1 MRAERTRGGGEGDGA
16 ALAIRVRGQVQGVG
30 FRPFVWRI
38 ARHHGVRGHVAND
51 AEGVLIHAEGG
62 ALAAFLAALSAE
74 SPPIAEITAIET
86 RRVPP
91 VGAETFRI
99 IESAGGAAETRI
111 TPDLATCPECVEEV
125 FSEGRRKG
133 YPFTNCT
140 NCGPRF
146 SIIRDVPYDRSSTT
160 MAGFAMCAA
169 CREEYE
175 NPADRRFHAQPI
187 ACPDCGPRLSRS
199 LDEVAEIVGK
209 GGVAAI
215 KGIGGFHLVCDA
227 TSAAAIA
234 RLRRRKR
241 RPSKPLALMAP
252 DIATIGRH
260 CRVSADAAALLGDPS
275 APIVLL
281 PLRSDGDAA
290 PLPGNI
296 APGLDHVGWMLPM
309 TPLHHLLAARLR
321 RPLVMT
327 SGNVSGRP
335 QVIDGA
341 AAKGELGEVAD
352 IVLDH
357 DRPIARRLDDSV
369 TVLAAGRPRILRR
382 ARGHVPRPLTIPD
395 LDAPAVL
402 ALGGDLKAVFCLLSG
417 REAVLSP
424 HLGDLD
430 EPAGFA
436 AWQEAIEDHLSLF
449 DHEPRVVAVDCH
461 PACRSALH
469 GRRLAQKR
477 GIPLVEVAHHHAHMA
492 SVMAEN
498 GLSPE
503 AEVAAVVLD
512 GIGLDAEGTIRGG
525 EVLVGG
531 YAAVRYA
538 ARLVPAPLPGGDAAA
553 REPWRNLLARLD
565 RAGLAAPASRLL
577 AAHPLEAL
585 RRAVAAG
592 VNAPPSSSAGRL
604 FDAVAAGIGIAPPR
618 IGYEGEAAMRLEALA
633 RRGRPGRPW
642 PFELRP
648 ATDPHLEGAERIV
661 DDAPMW
667 EAFLSDLAAGA
678 DPADMARS
686 FHEGLARAF
695 AAAARATG
703 CDLFALSGGVMANA
717 LLLECLIE
725 ALGPERT
732 LTHSAVPAGDGGLA
746 LGQAA
751 VAACR
756 LRHGGRHGGRG
767 G

>member
-1 MRAERTRGGGEGDGA
+1 MEAGKARLAEEQGGD
-16 ALAIRVRGQVQGVG
+16 ALAIRIRGQVQGVG

-38 ARHHGVRGHVAND
+38 ARAHGVRGHVAND
-51 AEGVLIHAEGG
+51 AEGVLVHAEGG
-62 ALAAFLAALSAE
+62 ALAAFLEALSSQ
-74 SPPIAEITAIET
+74 SPPIAEITTIEV
-86 RRVPP
+86 RHVPST
-91 VGAETFRI
+91 GAEDFRI
-99 IESAGGAAETRI
+99 VESAGGAAETRI
-111 TPDLATCPECVEEV
+111 TPDLATCPECIEEV
-125 FSEGRRKG
+125 LSEGRRKG

-146 SIIRDVPYDRSSTT
+146 SIIRDVPYDRASTT
-160 MAGFAMCAA
+160 MAGFTMCAA

-199 LDEVAEIVGK
+199 LEEVAAVIERGEL
-209 GGVAAI
+209 AAI

-227 TSAAAIA
+227 TSEEAVS
-234 RLRRRKR
+234 RLRQRKR
-241 RPSKPLALMAP
+241 RPSKPLALMGP
-252 DIATIGRH
+252 DIATIRRH
-260 CRVSADAAALLGDPS
+260 CEVSPDAAALLMDPS

-281 PLRSDGDAA
+281 PLRTDRDAM
-290 PLPGNI
+290 PLPENI

-309 TPLHHLLAARLR
+309 TPLHHLLAKLLR

-341 AAKGELGEVAD
+341 AAKAELGAVVEL
-352 IVLDH
+352 VLDH

-382 ARGHVPRPLTIPD
+382 ARGHVPRPLVLPD
-395 LDAPAVL
+395 FGAPPVL

-430 EPAGFA
+430 DPASLA
-436 AWQEAIEDHLSLF
+436 AWREAIEDHLSLF
-449 DHEPRVVAVDCH
+449 DHVPRVVAVDVH
-461 PACRSALH
+461 PAYRSALH
-469 GRRLAQKR
+469 GRALAEEE
-477 GIPLVEVAHHHAHMA
+477 GLVLVEVAHHHAHMA

-498 GLSPE
+498 GLSSE

-512 GIGLDAEGTIRGG
+512 GIGLDAGGTIRGG

-531 YAAVRYA
+531 YGAARYA

-565 RAGLAAPASRLL
+565 RAGFAADAVRLL
-577 AAHPLEAL
+577 AGRPLEPL
-585 RRAVAAG
+585 RKAVSAG
-592 VNAPPSSSAGRL
+592 VNAPLSSSAGRL
-604 FDAVAAGIGIAPPR
+604 FDAVAAGIGIAPAR

-642 PFELRP
+642 PFALRP
-648 ATDPHLEGAERIV
+648 ATDPEAEGADRLI

-667 EAFLSDLAAGA
+667 EAFLADLAAGA

-686 FHEGLARAF
+686 FHEGLANAF
-695 AAAARATG
+695 AAAARETG
-703 CDLFALSGGVMANA
+703 CDSFALSGGVMANS

-732 LTHSAVPAGDGGLA
+732 FTHSAVPPGDGGLA

-756 LRHGGRHGGRG
+756 LR
-767 G
+767 